1 MISNTVRESQIEHL
15 EEKKRLLL
23 THQDLIQE
31 NEQLIEKLNRFN
43 RENQEYVSTCA
54 VLKNQ
59 IEDKNEYLNK
69 IENILLQNVIPLV
82 IPPLLTAAK
91 SRN

>member
-82 IPPLLTAAK
+82 IPPLLTASK